1 MPVQEKAPERKKSIM
16 TRLPGSSI
24 SSVERAMR
32 VLRVMSEGTNT
43 RLTDIAAAADLDK
56 ATALRLLEM
65 LVRDGFVVR
74 DPASKQFALGP
85 ELMVLG
91 AAALRRFDPRPLVR
105 PSVMRLVGQFEDS
118 VVLSIPSGIESLCIE
133 VEEGSYPI
141 RANYLRVGS
150 RRPLGVGAGSLAL
163 LAWMPQAEREA
174 ALEVLL
180 TQLQRYPRID
190 AKLLHERIDQAREK
204 GYAVLLDVVV
214 ERMGGIAAPIFAPDG
229 KPVAAIS
236 IAALNERILSRE
248 AQLAQALQHE
258 ARICQVRWAEAA
270 GAGAG
275 QTATKPR
282 APAQRTK
289 KTGD

>member
-1 MPVQEKAPERKKSIM
+1 MPVQKNAPPRAKSVM
-16 TRLPGSSI
+16 TRPSGSSV

-32 VLRVMSEGTNT
+32 VLRVMSEGSNA
-43 RLTDIAAAADLDK
+43 RLTDIAVAADLDK

-65 LVRDGFVVR
+65 MVRDGFVLR
-74 DPASKQFALGP
+74 DAATKQYALGP

-91 AAALRRFDPRPLVR
+91 AAALRRFDPRPLAK
-105 PSVMRLVGQFEDS
+105 PSLMRLVGQFEDS
-118 VVLSIPSGIESLCIE
+118 VVLSIPSGIESLCID

-163 LAWMPQAEREA
+163 LAWMPEAEREA
-174 ALEVLL
+174 ALEILL
-180 TQLQRYPRID
+180 AQLQRYPRID
-190 AKLLHERIDQAREK
+190 SRLLHERIAEARDK

-214 ERMGGIAAPIFAPDG
+214 DRMGGIGVPILDVNG

-248 AQLAQALQHE
+248 AELGQALQRE
-258 ARICQVRWAEAA
+258 AMVCQVRWAEAMHC
-270 GAGAG
+270 GAR
-275 QTATKPR
+275 TAHRMAAHGPPR
-282 APAQRTK
+282 
-289 KTGD
+289 

>member
-1 MPVQEKAPERKKSIM
+1 M
-16 TRLPGSSI
+16 TRPPGTSV

-32 VLRVMSEGTNT
+32 VLRVMSEGINT

-65 LVRDGFVVR
+65 LARDGFVVR
-74 DPASKQFALGP
+74 DAASKQFALGP

-91 AAALRRFDPRPLVR
+91 AAALRRFDPRPLAR
-105 PSVMRLVGQFEDS
+105 PSLMRLVGQFEDS
-118 VVLSIPSGIESLCIE
+118 AVLSIPSGIESLCID

-163 LAWMPQAEREA
+163 LAWMPQAERDA

-190 AKLLHERIDQAREK
+190 AGLLHERIAQARDQ

-214 ERMGGIAAPIFAPDG
+214 ERMGGIAVPVFAPDG

-236 IAALNERILSRE
+236 LAALNERILSRE
-248 AQLAQALQHE
+248 AELAHALQRE
-258 ARICQVRWAEAA
+258 AMVCQVRWAEVAGGGGHAQHKAA
-270 GAGAG
+270 RPRP
-275 QTATKPR
+275 ATGKTR
-282 APAQRTK
+282 